1 MDIFLFI
8 IYIRMPKIT
17 SQRFCK
23 FQNDLLKSKFIT
35 DIRNVVTERLN
46 EIDVVQF
53 RTNPDLILVV
63 CNVIWNACVDL
74 KVKEEDIDKKQLVI
88 DILQPLLNYT
98 PTDIETVKSQID
110 YIVNHNQII
119 IIKSSTKIVKSLV
132 NFVKKKLF

>member
-1 MDIFLFI
+1 
-8 IYIRMPKIT
+8 MPKIT

-119 IIKSSTKIVKSLV
+119 IIKSSTKIVKGLV

>member
-1 MDIFLFI
+1 
-8 IYIRMPKIT
+8 MPKIT

-46 EIDVVQF
+46 EIDVAQF

-119 IIKSSTKIVKSLV
+119 IIKSSTKIVKGLV

>member
-1 MDIFLFI
+1 
-8 IYIRMPKIT
+8 MPRIT
-17 SQRFCK
+17 SQSFCK
-23 FQNDLLKSKFIT
+23 FENDLLKSKFIT

-46 EIDVVQF
+46 EIDVAQF

-119 IIKSSTKIVKSLV
+119 IIKSSTKIVKGLV

>member
-1 MDIFLFI
+1 
-8 IYIRMPKIT
+8 MPKIT
-17 SQRFCK
+17 SQSFCK

-35 DIRNVVTERLN
+35 EIRNVVSERLN
-46 EIDVVQF
+46 EIDVSQF

-63 CNVIWNACVDL
+63 CNIIWNACIDL

-119 IIKSSTKIVKSLV
+119 IIKSSTKIVKGLV
-132 NFVKKKLF
+132 NFVKKKFI

>member
-1 MDIFLFI
+1 
-8 IYIRMPKIT
+8 MPKIT